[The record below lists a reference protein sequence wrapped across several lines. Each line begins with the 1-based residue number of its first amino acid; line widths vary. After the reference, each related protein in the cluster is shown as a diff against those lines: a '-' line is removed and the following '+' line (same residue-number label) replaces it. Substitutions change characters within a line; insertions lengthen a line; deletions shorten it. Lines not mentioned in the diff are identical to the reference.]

1 MIHEEGTKPSPE
13 VAKVE
18 RQETIVRTIKF
29 KTAGRE
35 EIIHVGAKID
45 VDEVSDTVR
54 VNLGDEN
61 GSV

>member
-35 EIIHVGAKID
+35 EIIHVGAKIN

>member
-13 VAKVE
+13 LAKVE
-18 RQETIVRTIKF
+18 REETIVRTIKF

-35 EIIHVGAKID
+35 KIIHVGAKVD
-45 VDEVSDTVR
+45 VDEENDTVR
-54 VNLGDEN
+54 FNLGND